1 MKKKQ
6 LLTLA
11 LAVAVL
17 LSTIGFSVKAF
28 ASIAET
34 PSRIVT
40 ADWELADAIQ
50 EANPGDT
57 IGIDGY
63 FVYSTSYTWNYG
75 DAEKQVYIKR
85 MNPDSRLIFQGKA
98 NLQNLIFDGD
108 CLSGSSFIVFQSNA
122 TIQNCTF
129 QNIGGGIACSA
140 GEQTFEGCTFDNNN
154 DGCINIEWGAYKTTF
169 TNCTFIN
176 NTNTF
181 MGGGAIRNEGDLTL
195 DSCLFTGN
203 ACIDDGGAI
212 FNYHLLTITNS
223 KIYGN
228 TADGNPSDIATRI
241 NEAEGVGISFTDDS
255 EALNALFVDDGYT
268 VEWQTETINSDKY
281 GNYTKYTLQLT
292 EMPGEEEPEEPTEP
306 ETPEEPS
313 EPEEPEQ
320 PTEPTEP
327 TEPEQPTEPGTE
339 EPSTPSEP
347 TEPTQPE
354 QPSEPATPSEPDKKD
369 EPSTPTD
376 SGKSDSGSNTPS
388 GGGTSSSSSNP
399 SSDSSNSFRID
410 EPLGNVENNIN
421 IDNPSQYPSE
431 IHISGNLGG
440 SGGNQGNIP
449 LQQTIN
455 VGSQEQPSEA
465 STESGDKNITLSL
478 NLGDAAEL
486 GSAFLLFKAAMLAII
501 FGVFAMLG
509 IVVITILKK
518 K

>member
-1 MKKKQ
+1 M
-6 LLTLA
+6 
-11 LAVAVL
+11 
-17 LSTIGFSVKAF
+17 
-28 ASIAET
+28 
-34 PSRIVT
+34 
-40 ADWELADAIQ
+40 
-50 EANPGDT
+50 
-57 IGIDGY
+57 
-63 FVYSTSYTWNYG
+63 
-75 DAEKQVYIKR
+75 
-85 MNPDSRLIFQGKA
+85 
-98 NLQNLIFDGD
+98 
-108 CLSGSSFIVFQSNA
+108 
-122 TIQNCTF
+122 
-129 QNIGGGIACSA
+129 
-140 GEQTFEGCTFDNNN
+140 
-154 DGCINIEWGAYKTTF
+154 
-169 TNCTFIN
+169 
-176 NTNTF
+176 
-181 MGGGAIRNEGDLTL
+181 
-195 DSCLFTGN
+195 
-203 ACIDDGGAI
+203 
-212 FNYHLLTITNS
+212 
-223 KIYGN
+223 
-228 TADGNPSDIATRI
+228 
-241 NEAEGVGISFTDDS
+241 
-255 EALNALFVDDGYT
+255 
-268 VEWQTETINSDKY
+268 
-281 GNYTKYTLQLT
+281 QLT
-292 EMPGEEEPEEPTEP
+292 EIPGEEEPEEPTEP

-327 TEPEQPTEPGTE
+327 TEPGTE
-339 EPSTPSEP
+339 
-347 TEPTQPE
+347 
-354 QPSEPATPSEPDKKD
+354 

-431 IHISGNLGG
+431 LHISGNLGG